1 MKNCKI
7 CGNQNLERVSLL
19 CTNMKIMGTN
29 FPEGKCDIVVC
40 PNCGFVFNQYENVD
54 QTDFDEYYKS
64 NNSKTVNYY
73 DIFPKEL
80 ADEYFEHIFTS
91 IKDYIN
97 KDSKILDIAGGY
109 GELAK
114 YLVDK
119 GFQNVTVLEM
129 KDECIEHLK
138 KTGLNVMEGNL
149 LNLVVKEQYDLVV
162 CSHDLEHFIDV
173 DIALKKIVELTK
185 NEGYIFVEVPNIE
198 EYSKLDRAPYHFLT
212 YEHVCHFSE
221 ITLHNIEREF
231 GLAKVYVKK
240 YVKCN
245 DYPCLYGIFEKSSGT
260 MNAVR
265 DGISVES
272 MQIYIEKC
280 KKEIKKSLRE
290 FEQSQEPL
298 ILWGIGA
305 STAQLL
311 NGCFDQCNV
320 LQLVDS
326 NSSRQGIKF
335 QIGNKIMKVEAPA
348 DICNKEAKIFILP
361 TAYKDSIKHSIRNC
375 GLKNDIVSLK

>member
-1 MKNCKI
+1 
-7 CGNQNLERVSLL
+7 
-19 CTNMKIMGTN
+19 MKIMGTN
-29 FPEGKCDIVVC
+29 FSEGKCDIVSC
-40 PNCGFVFNQYENVD
+40 KECGFVYNQYENAD
-54 QTDFDEYYKS
+54 QIDFDEYYKS

-73 DIFPKEL
+73 DIFPMKL
-80 ADEYFEHIFTS
+80 ADEYFEHIFNS

-114 YLVDK
+114 FLVDK

-129 KDECIEHLK
+129 KNECIEYLIK
-138 KTGLNVMEGNL
+138 SGLNVIDGNL
-149 LNLVVKEQYDLVV
+149 LNLVVEDQYDLVV

-173 DIALKKIVELTK
+173 DIALRKIIELTK
-185 NEGYIFVEVPNIE
+185 NEGYIFIEVPNIE

-221 ITLHNIEREF
+221 NTLHNIERKF
-231 GLAKVYVKK
+231 GLTMIYIKK
-240 YVKCN
+240 YIKCN
-245 DYPCLYGIFEKSSGT
+245 DYPCLYTVLKKSNAT

-265 DGISVES
+265 DAISIES
-272 MQIYIEKC
+272 MQAYIEKC
-280 KKEIKKSLRE
+280 KREIEKSLGE

-311 NGCFDQCNV
+311 NGCFDKCNV
-320 LQLVDS
+320 IQLIDS
-326 NSSRQGIKF
+326 NRTRQGIQF
-335 QIGNKIMKVEAPA
+335 QIGNKVIKVEAPTN
-348 DICNKEAKIFILP
+348 ICNKEAKIFILP
-361 TAYKDSIKHSIRNC
+361 TAYKDSIKQSIRNC